1 LWADPLT
8 CSSYWR
14 VRSGARK
21 PELIMPLHVDPAEPL
36 PMQFNIFIERP
47 GTHLAGWHG
56 KNSMSTGLVG

>member
-1 LWADPLT
+1 
-8 CSSYWR
+8 
-14 VRSGARK
+14 
-21 PELIMPLHVDPAEPL
+21 MPLHVDPAEPL